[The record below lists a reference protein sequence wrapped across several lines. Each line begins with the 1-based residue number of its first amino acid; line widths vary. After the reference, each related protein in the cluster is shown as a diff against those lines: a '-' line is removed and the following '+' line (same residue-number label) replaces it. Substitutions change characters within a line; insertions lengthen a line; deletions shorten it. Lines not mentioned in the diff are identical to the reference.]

1 MAACRQL
8 RERLGQDLRAQPTGY
23 TGEAVDVVAERTGP
37 PPSSPVKL
45 SGSIPPLAE
54 SFHQRPE
61 TGLDLR
67 AGLYPGDTVVLT
79 HAEETPVAPA
89 LQGGTGKTQLAVA
102 FTHALWTARAVEAL
116 IWVPA
121 SSRDGI
127 VTGFAQA
134 AGTVGAAAPGLGAEV
149 AADRFINWL
158 AHTRRPWALI
168 LDDLASLDDLTGLWP
183 AGPAGQVVI
192 TTRLPEAI
200 FQTGRSGAH
209 ATLAT
214 HGMIGA
220 YEVPGAQG
228 AFGGHGVAGISVTP
242 GGPMVPGGPM
252 TAGGP
257 MTLGGLVTPGGPV
270 TAGAPRVAPVGG
282 FSRHEVLT
290 YLGGRLTDFPE
301 QRAEALELGAE
312 LDGLPLALAQA
323 AAVMI
328 VNQLSCR
335 EYRGRLGERREH
347 MTAIRVDGVSPT
359 VLATWSLAVECAHDL
374 PPAGAAWPALAL
386 AAMLDPNGIP
396 GAVLTTPAGCGYVAG
411 RPSGGETADQT
422 LIRAAI
428 TNLSRVGLISI
439 DPADAVRTVR
449 MHPSVQAAVRA
460 YLPPEDFEQAVLAA
474 AEALLQAWPE
484 ADTGRYQPGRFAPG
498 HTTPGHTGQ
507 GHAGPGNAAPDRDQI
522 ERAERALLEQALR
535 DCAGALWEADSAAS
549 RPAAGGQ
556 HARHAAG
563 PRAGVP
569 VTQPHRS
576 MLWRPEAHPV
586 LFRRGLSLDADG
598 LTGPAIAH
606 WQAMLATS
614 TRLIGAGPGAGLGT
628 GHSAGLGTPHGA
640 GRGGGGHPDVV
651 MARDR
656 LAVAYESAGRFGDA
670 IAAFTSALADRERG
684 QGPEHPDALAARGQL
699 AHAYASAG
707 RPAEAVT
714 LYEQM
719 VAGAGRQLGAEHPVT
734 LAARAHLADAYQAA
748 ARGKEAL
755 ATYQMLLADAGR
767 LLGAGHP
774 DALAA
779 RERLAAAFGAN
790 GKPKDAIEQY
800 KQLVTATEAASGQ
813 DHPDAIAARASLA
826 SAYRRGGKP
835 KDAIALYQRVLA
847 DRERS
852 CGADHPDAIAAR
864 ADLAFAYRS
873 AGQLREAIGACERTL
888 ADSERVNGPDHASTR
903 AARASL
909 AAAYQQAG
917 RLGDAVHHYE
927 QALADS
933 ERMLGPG
940 DTETLTVRSN
950 LAAAHIVDGRPA
962 AAVPLLRRAL
972 ADGERYLGPDHPL
985 TRSVRDSLEAVT
997 GG

>member
-1 MAACRQL
+1 M
-8 RERLGQDLRAQPTGY
+8 
-23 TGEAVDVVAERTGP
+23 
-37 PPSSPVKL
+37 KL

-79 HAEETPVAPA
+79 HAGDTAAAPA
-89 LQGGTGKTQLAVA
+89 TQGGTGKTQLAVA
-102 FTHALWTARAVEAL
+102 FTHALWTAREVEAL
-116 IWVPA
+116 VWVPA

-134 AGTVGAAAPGLGAEV
+134 AGTVGAAAPGLGAE
-149 AADRFINWL
+149 AAAARFINWL

-168 LDDLASLDDLTGLWP
+168 LDDVTSLDDLSGLWP

-192 TTRLPEAI
+192 TTRLPEDA
-200 FQTGRSGAH
+200 FQAGRSGAH
-209 ATLAT
+209 GALSA
-214 HGMIGA
+214 HGMSGTH
-220 YEVPGAQG
+220 G
-228 AFGGHGVAGISVTP
+228 AFGGHGVTDIPVTP
-242 GGPMVPGGPM
+242 GGPMA
-252 TAGGP
+252 AGGP
-257 MTLGGLVTPGGPV
+257 R
-270 TAGAPRVAPVGG
+270 AAPVGG
-282 FSRHEVLT
+282 FSRREVLA
-290 YLGGRLTDFPE
+290 YLGGRLAGFPD
-301 QRAEALELGAE
+301 QRAEVLELGAE

-335 EYRGRLGERREH
+335 DYRGRLGERREH
-347 MTAIRVDGVSPT
+347 MTAIRVDGVSSA

-422 LIRAAI
+422 LVRAAI

-484 ADTGRYQPGRFAPG
+484 AGAGGYQHGRIAPGQMAPGRLAPG
-498 HTTPGHTGQ
+498 QMTPGQMTQGQ
-507 GHAGPGNAAPDRDQI
+507 MTPGQMTQGQMTQGQMAPGEMAPGRMAPGQDQV
-522 ERAERALLEQALR
+522 ERAERAHLEQALR
-535 DCAGALWEADSAAS
+535 DGAAALWEADSAVP

-563 PRAGVP
+563 PRPGGP
-569 VTQPHRS
+569 VSRPHRS
-576 MLWRPEAHPV
+576 MLWRPDAHPV
-586 LFRRGLSLDADG
+586 LFRRGLSLDASG
-598 LTGPAIAH
+598 LTGLAIAH
-606 WQAMLATS
+606 WQAMLAIS
-614 TRLIGAGPGAGLGT
+614 TRLLSAGLGGAGLG
-628 GHSAGLGTPHGA
+628 
-640 GRGGGGHPDVV
+640 GGGNADAV

-670 IAAFTSALADRERG
+670 IAAFSSALSDRERG
-684 QGPEHPDALAARGQL
+684 QGPEHPDTLAARGQL

-719 VAGAGRQLGAEHPVT
+719 VAGAGRQLGADHPVT
-734 LAARAHLADAYQAA
+734 LAARAQLADAYQAA
-748 ARGKEAL
+748 ARGKDAVI
-755 ATYQMLLADAGR
+755 AYQLLLADAGR

-790 GKPKDAIEQY
+790 GQPKDAIEQY
-800 KQLVTATEAASGQ
+800 KKLVTATEAASGRDHPEAIAARASLASAYLRGGKQ
-813 DHPDAIAARASLA
+813 KDAITLYQRVLADQERIGGAGHPDAIAARASLA
-826 SAYRRGGKP
+826 
-835 KDAIALYQRVLA
+835 
-847 DRERS
+847 
-852 CGADHPDAIAAR
+852 
-864 ADLAFAYRS
+864 FAYRS
-873 AGQLREAIGACERTL
+873 AGQVRDAIAAYKRTL
-888 ADSERVNGPDHASTR
+888 ADREEVQGHDHADTR
-903 AARASL
+903 AARAGL

-917 RLGDAVHHYE
+917 RLGDAIHHYE

-940 DTETLTVRSN
+940 DAETLTVRSH
-950 LAAAHIVDGRPA
+950 LATAHIVDGRPA
-962 AAVPLLRRAL
+962 AAVPLLQRAL

-985 TRSVRDSLEAVT
+985 TRAVRDELEAVT
-997 GG
+997 RG